1 VSVGNGHFEH
11 RKAKG
16 LIAGE
21 ARKPTISNFQCYQIC
36 IHLCT
41 SGSDRAARLARTP
54 AAASSPNLK
63 KAWVAT

>member
-16 LIAGE
+16 LAIFNATRY
-21 ARKPTISNFQCYQIC
+21 AYTLR
-36 IHLCT
+36 T

-63 KAWVAT
+63 MAWVAT

>member
-1 VSVGNGHFEH
+1 MSVGNGHFEH

-16 LIAGE
+16 LVIFNATRY
-21 ARKPTISNFQCYQIC
+21 AYYTLR
-36 IHLCT
+36 T

-63 KAWVAT
+63 MAWVET